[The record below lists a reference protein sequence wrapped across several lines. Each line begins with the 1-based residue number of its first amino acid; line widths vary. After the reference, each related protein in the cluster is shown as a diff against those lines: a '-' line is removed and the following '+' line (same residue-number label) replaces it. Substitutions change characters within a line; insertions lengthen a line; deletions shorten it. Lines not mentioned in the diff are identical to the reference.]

1 LPEKEMKANAR
12 GFIVSMVEGL
22 NDKSDVT
29 RK

>member
-1 LPEKEMKANAR
+1 MKANAR
-12 GFIVSMVEGL
+12 GFIVGMVEGL